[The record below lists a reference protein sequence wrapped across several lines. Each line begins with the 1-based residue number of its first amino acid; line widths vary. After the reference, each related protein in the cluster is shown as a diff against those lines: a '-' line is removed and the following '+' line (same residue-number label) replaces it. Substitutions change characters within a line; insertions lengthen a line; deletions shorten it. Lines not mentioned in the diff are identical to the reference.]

1 MVRTAG
7 FTVLELVAGLAIAA
21 SVAGTAA
28 LRLPPVVASI
38 RLAAAAHRLAATLRQ
53 ARGRALAHD
62 VRVDVV
68 LDVARGTWTVRELG
82 GAALAPQA
90 LPGGVAFTSVP
101 AAGRVRFT
109 TVGGA
114 DNATV
119 VLAAG
124 SALRRVIVNQRGR
137 VRVQ

>member
-21 SVAGTAA
+21 TVAGTAA

-53 ARGRALAHD
+53 ARGRALARN
-62 VRVDVV
+62 VRVDVGF
-68 LDVARGTWTVRELG
+68 DVSRGTWTVRELG
-82 GAALAPQA
+82 GPALEPQA
-90 LPGGVAFTSVP
+90 LPPGVAFTSVP
-101 AAGRVRFT
+101 GAGRVRFT
-109 TVGGA
+109 TTGGA
-114 DNATV
+114 DNATI

-124 SALRRVIVNQRGR
+124 GTLRRIIVNQRGR